1 MNLHLSLFSF
11 PKVQQFMHNCSAD
24 AIAKKAIF
32 LGSIFYTIKSFQC
45 SAKFGFIGFIFLRIQ
60 IKLIRKEF
68 CRKKANGQ
76 KH

>member
-60 IKLIRKEF
+60 I
-68 CRKKANGQ
+68 
-76 KH
+76 